1 MAHKLREGVCH
12 APVVERQ
19 GPTRFC
25 RRSPITRRSDAGGKG
40 TGGHQD
46 LTMTQPYS
54 HLRPAALVDIILETL
69 QRAR

>member
-1 MAHKLREGVCH
+1 MRAVKELV
-12 APVVERQ
+12 
-19 GPTRFC
+19 
-25 RRSPITRRSDAGGKG
+25 
-40 TGGHQD
+40 GHQD